1 MYGYGQAV
9 CLPRDICTFLLIRIF
24 FTLLDEAFFIVTCD
38 EVSFLLY
45 SADVLKNGGVLKF
58 SMPSFLCTKKVH
70 QAGEIFH
77 HRVIQ
82 IVSLAG
88 YILYD
93 AIILQH
99 ADNAI
104 LDLSA
109 ITGYGGSCVS

>member
-70 QAGEIFH
+70 HYEVPQK
-77 HRVIQ
+77 
-82 IVSLAG
+82 S
-88 YILYD
+88 
-93 AIILQH
+93 
-99 ADNAI
+99 
-104 LDLSA
+104 
-109 ITGYGGSCVS
+109 